1 MILCDREIRTLLA
14 RHAITIT
21 PDPTLD
27 PTLWSS
33 TALDLRLGDQISS
46 WDFTRPSAPACF
58 SPADPDHNL
67 VDLIARF
74 TQTGTIPN
82 AGVPLEP
89 GSFFLG
95 WTLHA
100 LQLPYR
106 SRIAARVEGKSSLAR
121 LGLGIHV
128 TAPTIHAGF
137 GASDYDPSWIGN
149 PIQLEIWNTGPKPII
164 LKAGMRI
171 CQLIFEWVDGTPEQG
186 YQGQFT
192 VQGPEVRPAQPTTP
206 APAPRKR
213 GRR

>member
-1 MILCDREIRTLLA
+1 MILCDREIRALLA
-14 RHAITIT
+14 RHAITII

-27 PTLWSS
+27 TSLWSS
-33 TALDLRLGDQISS
+33 AALDLRLGDQISF
-46 WDFTRPSAPACF
+46 WDFTRPGAPACF

-74 TQTGTIPN
+74 TQTLAIPD

-89 GSFFLG
+89 GSFYLG
-95 WTLHA
+95 WTLQTV
-100 LQLPYR
+100 QLPYR

-137 GASDYDPSWIGN
+137 GASDHDPSWIGN
-149 PIQLEIWNTGPKPII
+149 PIQLEIWNTGPRPII
-164 LKAGMRI
+164 LKRGMRI

-186 YQGQFT
+186 YQGQFR
-192 VQGPEVRPAQPTTP
+192 VQGPPTPSHGSP
-206 APAPRKR
+206 APKSRKR
-213 GRR
+213 RRP